1 MPDGWKI
8 SLEREEALDWENIK
22 SCDPDLHTG
31 AEQKECIYK
40 TTFFFKFKEKAI
52 CRFCS
57 KGGPFKVIKETN
69 SPQEVPMK
77 RRQNWT

>member
-40 TTFFFKFKEKAI
+40 TTFFF
-52 CRFCS
+52 
-57 KGGPFKVIKETN
+57 
-69 SPQEVPMK
+69 
-77 RRQNWT
+77 